1 MSTVTDFL
9 NSPEAVGTWTL
20 DEDRSSFSFKNKTM
34 WGLANVNGRFTEFDG
49 DGRVDAGGAVSGH
62 LHVKAATV
70 TTASSQR
77 DNHLRSAD
85 FFDAE
90 HYPDITV
97 TVNGVDPAE
106 WRRVQ
111 RERRPVHPRQHR
123 RRCR

>member
-1 MSTVTDFL
+1 MSTVTDLL

-70 TTASSQR
+70 TTG
-77 DNHLRSAD
+77 
-85 FFDAE
+85 
-90 HYPDITV
+90 IK
-97 TVNGVDPAE
+97 PA
-106 WRRVQ
+106 
-111 RERRPVHPRQHR
+111 RQPPALGR
-123 RRCR
+123 FL